1 MARLTK
7 SFVLG
12 VTCVRYIETLL
23 YQVHATDP
31 SMLVVPWLTILAAAL
46 LAALPAV
53 VRAVHIN
60 PVTILRTE

>member
-23 YQVHATDP
+23 YQVHATDL
-31 SMLVVPWLTILAAAL
+31 SMLVVPWLTILAAAM